1 MEKTKVRRILI
12 FSAVT
17 AAVYLAFRF
26 LLPLFLPF
34 VVAFLLAW
42 VLTPFVKLMSRK
54 LRFPVMFSSIVGIA
68 ILMGAIS
75 FGLFFLGKIAW
86 EQLMRLGEHI
96 PEYEETFMKC
106 VDGICTKADG
116 FLGKDSGTS
125 RNMIFEESG
134 IIDRISS
141 WLLNQLTQ
149 VTIDFAGIL
158 VAFLGVLLIVFVS
171 AVLILYE
178 RVTCKK
184 EEEKEKTIV
193 NRVLDKFSQ
202 AGAAYLKTQ
211 LILMF
216 IIAGISSLGLAI
228 LKNPYALLIGLGIG
242 IMDAFPVL
250 GSGMILGPWTVI
262 AFFNGH
268 IRGGF
273 ILLIIY
279 GACQIAREFLEP
291 KLLGDKIGVK
301 PIYTIMSMYI
311 GIKLFGVT
319 GFILGPLGLVVI
331 KSIANEA
338 EESMEVRYG
347 KEKGS
352 D

>member
-1 MEKTKVRRILI
+1 MGETKVKHFLIILI
-12 FSAVT
+12 VTVAVFLT
-17 AAVYLAFRF
+17 FRY

-34 VVAFLLAW
+34 IIAFVLAW
-42 VLTPFVKLMSRK
+42 ILTPFVKLMSRK
-54 LRFPVMFSSIVGIA
+54 LRFPVMFSSVVGIL
-68 ILMGAIS
+68 ILMAIIS
-75 FGLFFLGKIAW
+75 TVLFFLGKVAW
-86 EQLMRLGEHI
+86 EQLVRLGEHF
-96 PEYEETFMKC
+96 PEYEQAFFNGVE
-106 VDGICTKADG
+106 DICEKADG
-116 FLGKDSGTS
+116 LLGKDVGTA
-125 RNMIFEESG
+125 RNTIFEENG
-134 IIDRISS
+134 FVDRISTWIIS
-141 WLLNQLTQ
+141 NATQ
-149 VTIDFAGIL
+149 VTIDFAGLL

-178 RVTCKK
+178 RVTSKK
-184 EEEKEKTIV
+184 EEEREKTV
-193 NRVLDKFSQ
+193 LSRVLDQFSK

-211 LILMF
+211 FILML
-216 IIAGISSLGLAI
+216 IIGGISSLGLAL

-242 IMDAFPVL
+242 VMDAFPVL

-262 AFFNGH
+262 TFFNGKF
-268 IRGGF
+268 REGF

-331 KSIANEA
+331 KSVVFEF
-338 EESMEVRYG
+338 EESIDLQCSG
-347 KEKGS
+347 KKGS
-352 D
+352 E